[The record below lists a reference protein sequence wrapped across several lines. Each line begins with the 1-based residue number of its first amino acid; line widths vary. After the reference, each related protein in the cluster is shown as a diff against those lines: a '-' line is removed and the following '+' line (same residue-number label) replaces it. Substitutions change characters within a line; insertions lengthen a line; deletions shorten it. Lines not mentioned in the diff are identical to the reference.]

1 MIRVAIEEQ
10 FTITVAL
17 IDEDTGQNAIGETV
31 NYDILDADD
40 DSLSPPMAGVLPE
53 STTNSGIYRKVIGDG
68 ITEAGNYTIYAT
80 CTGFT
85 TNAEELIVNE
95 ENVYD
100 VIKQTQ
106 NYNTSVEDV
115 LRTGGPTASQI
126 ARNVPEGK
134 TDYLITRIK
143 ADDAVDWT
151 SPVTSGTIFAWY
163 KTDSDELPY
172 KMSGPI

>member
-1 MIRVAIEEQ
+1 MIRVDIEEQ

-53 STTNSGIYRKVIGDG
+53 STTNSGIYRKVIVGGMVD
-68 ITEAGNYTIYAT
+68 AGNYTIYAT

-85 TNAEELIVNE
+85 TNAEELIVNS

-106 NYNTSVEDV
+106 NYNISVEDV
-115 LRTGGPTASQI
+115 LRTTTQGNETASQI
-126 ARNVPEGK
+126 TRNVPMVK
-134 TDYLITRIK
+134 RI
-143 ADDAVDWT
+143 
-151 SPVTSGTIFAWY
+151 I
-163 KTDSDELPY
+163 L
-172 KMSGPI
+172 